1 MSGAT
6 SAARVAPACAL
17 GGEERGKEKQPEFD
31 PLAQLLHE
39 LNQPLT
45 GLQCSLELATAGS
58 RTAEQY
64 LRAIREGL
72 ELVGRMRALVE
83 ALREVADMTISRES
97 AVRTEAIRLDAL
109 VRDTVEDL
117 RPVAES
123 RMVRMD
129 LTEDAFPHAC
139 MVRIGVTGAVFRL
152 LESAL
157 SLAAVNSVVGIGLD
171 AHPQCATINI
181 HWMEAGGSSTRPP
194 FSPPDL
200 ALLVARAAWQRAGGG
215 WESETVQA
223 KRSVTLR
230 LPWATTEN
238 PLPIPASG
246 DRL

>member
-6 SAARVAPACAL
+6 SAARVAPACASA
-17 GGEERGKEKQPEFD
+17 GEERGEEKQPEFN

-45 GLQCSLELATAGS
+45 GLQCSLELATAGT

-83 ALREVADMTISRES
+83 ALREVADMATAQEPAARLE
-97 AVRTEAIRLDAL
+97 AVRLDAL
-109 VRDTVEDL
+109 VRDTVDDL

-129 LTEDAFPHAC
+129 LAEDAFPHAC
-139 MVRIGVTGAVFRL
+139 MVRIGVASAVFRL

-157 SLAAVNSVVGIGLD
+157 SLAAVNSVVGIGLA
-171 AHPQCATINI
+171 AHPQYATVNI

-200 ALLVARAAWQRAGGG
+200 ALLVARAGWQRAGGG

-223 KRSVTLR
+223 KRSITLR
-230 LPWATTEN
+230 LPWAATDN
-238 PLPIPASG
+238 PLSIPASG